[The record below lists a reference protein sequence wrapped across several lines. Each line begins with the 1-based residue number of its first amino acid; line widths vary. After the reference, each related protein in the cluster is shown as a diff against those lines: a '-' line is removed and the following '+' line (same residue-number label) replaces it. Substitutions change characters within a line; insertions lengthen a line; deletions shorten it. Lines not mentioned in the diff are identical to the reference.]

1 MWKIVISFNLN
12 PPLKLFF
19 YLLILTNNNLLLK
32 IYYENIVV
40 AFLNQDFSFFILFF
54 LSFISFSSI
63 RLIFFYSCFSP
74 PHTCPVSYLLSPTLL
89 LFSFSPSFKN
99 ILASSHSLSSSSL
112 SLSLSY
118 LISEH
123 SLALSMIEKRKK
135 RGIER
140 KNKIDG
146 SLCRCSSSSPTQSR
160 WVRWLLSFFFFN
172 FFKIFYDLIN
182 FKIVFLSLHSDNL
195 IILEFRDV

>member
-19 YLLILTNNNLLLK
+19 YLPILTNNNLLLK

-40 AFLNQDFSFFILFF
+40 AFLNQDFLFFILFF

-123 SLALSMIEKRKK
+123 SLALSTIKK
-135 RGIER
+135 ER
-140 KNKIDG
+140 KEVQRERTRQMGHYAVAHLRPQHSLDG
-146 SLCRCSSSSPTQSR
+146 SDGFCL
-160 WVRWLLSFFFFN
+160 FFFFFLIFLK
-172 FFKIFYDLIN
+172 FFMI
-182 FKIVFLSLHSDNL
+182 
-195 IILEFRDV
+195 

>member
-19 YLLILTNNNLLLK
+19 YLPILTNNNLLLK

-40 AFLNQDFSFFILFF
+40 AFLNQDFFFFILFF

-112 SLSLSY
+112 SLSY
-118 LISEH
+118 LLDFRTFTS
-123 SLALSMIEKRKK
+123 SLYDKKRKK

-140 KNKIDG
+140 KKKIDG

-160 WVRWLLSFFFFN
+160 WVRWLLSFFFFFFFFLN
-172 FFKIFYDLIN
+172 FF
-182 FKIVFLSLHSDNL
+182 
-195 IILEFRDV
+195 